1 MKWLR
6 FLNYDIE
13 EGLLRFWKRYL
24 LVILAEV
31 VVCAFFQNSMEYF
44 TKMYQEGL
52 SPLEY
57 GINALWGRYPY
68 HYDPT
73 ILESF
78 RVPFSWIME
87 YLLLAYCI
95 GGYVTEDMQ
104 GMGIQLMTKSG
115 QRVIWWLSKCIWCIV
130 VNLVYFGL
138 IWGVNLTFSWI
149 LIGDVRTMKHEM
161 LLESYYGME
170 VAQTSVAQLLCMT
183 LLLPVL
189 VGTAQSLFQIIV
201 SNRIGSIP
209 TLVIISGILVVSTY
223 YSNRFLVHGYAM
235 VSRYFTESM
244 YKDYVPLQ
252 VSFGIIYL
260 AVCIFILMGVGYKI
274 IQKKDI
280 LE

>member
-1 MKWLR
+1 MRWLR

-24 LVILAEV
+24 LVILAGV
-31 VVCAFFQNSMEYF
+31 VVCAVFQNSMEYF
-44 TKMYQEGL
+44 MKMYQEGL

-57 GINALWGRYPY
+57 GINTFWGRYPY
-68 HYDPT
+68 HYDPS
-73 ILESF
+73 LMDSF

-87 YLLLAYCI
+87 YLLIAYCI
-95 GGYVTEDMQ
+95 GSYVTEDMQ

-115 QRVIWWLSKCIWCIV
+115 QRVIWWLSKGIWCII

-138 IWGVNLTFSWI
+138 IWGVHLAFSWI
-149 LIGDVRTMKHEM
+149 LTGDVRTMKHEM
-161 LLESYYGME
+161 LIESYYGME

-189 VGTAQSLFQIIV
+189 VGIVQSLFQIIV
-201 SNRIGSIP
+201 SIGIGSIP
-209 TLVIISGILVVSTY
+209 ALVVTSGILVVSTY

-235 VSRYFTESM
+235 VCRYFTDDM
-244 YKDYVPLQ
+244 DTDYVPMQ

-260 AVCIFILMGVGYKI
+260 VICILILMGAGYKI

-280 LE
+280 L